1 MQCISL
7 VPDIDLLNEAVFF
20 LILILIISIIITMT
34 TKIEW
39 EARGEMIEQQ

>member
-7 VPDIDLLNEAVFF
+7 VPDIDLLNEVVFF

-34 TKIEW
+34 TKIGW
-39 EARGEMIEQQ
+39 EAWGEMIEQQ